1 MSHLNIF
8 KNFILAILVLVFAIS
23 CSKDNADWNSIVV
36 DEETTTENTITEE
49 TGEDENTEEEE
60 EVVEEE
66 EEIIEGPQDD
76 PYDESAFIITWEAAY
91 DQDYIWIR
99 TNPEV
104 DTPYNFTVNW
114 GDGTIDTGLSENTIH
129 EYAKEGVYTVQ
140 ITGDFPAIYNDSPYA
155 NTKLLTVENW
165 GDIKWESMNRAF
177 QNCTNIVFN
186 ATDVPDLSRVTDMY
200 AMFASATFFNSE
212 LKDWN
217 VSNVTNM
224 GYMFYEANNFNQDI
238 STWDVSNVTS
248 MKSMFLK
255 DKAFNQDI
263 SSWDVSQVA
272 DMYFMFYGAHIF
284 NSDLSA
290 WNVNNLTDMDSMFFN
305 AEVFNQDI
313 SEWDVSK
320 VTNMENMFN
329 DALLFSQNL
338 SGWATENVTECNSFW
353 SDSSLEES
361 QLPTAGTCFGG

>member
-23 CSKDNADWNSIVV
+23 CSKDNADRNSIVV

-200 AMFASATFFNSE
+200 
-212 LKDWN
+212 
-217 VSNVTNM
+217 
-224 GYMFYEANNFNQDI
+224 
-238 STWDVSNVTS
+238 
-248 MKSMFLK
+248 
-255 DKAFNQDI
+255 
-263 SSWDVSQVA
+263 
-272 DMYFMFYGAHIF
+272 FMFYGAHIF

-290 WNVNNLTDMDSMFFN
+290 WNVSNVTDMDSMFFN